1 MFSRLADSSGRAGA
15 PDAVSFLERI
25 FSLLFSLLFLLRYLH
40 FLVDYCACASSTHIS
55 QLLCVLLAPRYRH
68 ALCSRSLL
76 VYLFTCSLVYLFTCL
91 LQVKALFYDDE
102 QTYDA
107 EIVAETKLGFKVVF
121 TEYGNDQVI

>member
-1 MFSRLADSSGRAGA
+1 MATVGHRLIVKRKKASNSKRA
-15 PDAVSFLERI
+15 
-25 FSLLFSLLFLLRYLH
+25 
-40 FLVDYCACASSTHIS
+40 YC
-55 QLLCVLLAPRYRH
+55 
-68 ALCSRSLL
+68 
-76 VYLFTCSLVYLFTCL
+76 LFTCV